1 MVRKPAKMYRNISK
15 RAYTRREYMGGVPG
29 SKIVQFEM
37 GNLAQEFPTQ
47 VDLLVEEA
55 CQIRH
60 SSLEAA
66 RISINR
72 RLLKDVGRAN
82 FHFKVRVFPH
92 HVLRENK
99 QATGA
104 GADRVSEGMRL
115 AFGKAVGTA
124 ARVMPNQM
132 IFSVFSYPQYLEK
145 VKDALHH
152 GGHKLPSPSHLKVST
167 IKVSGKIVVP
177 KFAEDKA
184 AKIAAAAAA
193 AAPAEEAEAPKEA
206 AEAAVAKGKEPVKGK
221 EAAGKGAV
229 PVKGEEKKGAAPAKG
244 EEKKSAEPAKGG
256 KGKK

>member
-55 CQIRH
+55 CQVRH
-60 SSLEAA
+60 SALEAA

-72 RLLKDVGRAN
+72 RLMKDVGRAN

-132 IFSVFSYPQYLEK
+132 IFTVFSMPQYLDK
-145 VKDALHH
+145 VKDALRH
-152 GGHKLPSPSHLKVST
+152 GGHKLPSPSHLKIST
-167 IKVSGKIVVP
+167 IKVSGKIVAP
-177 KFAEDKA
+177 KFAEDKM

-193 AAPAEEAEAPKEA
+193 AAPAEAAEEPKEAEAAATKGKEPA
-206 AEAAVAKGKEPVKGK
+206 AKGKE
-221 EAAGKGAV
+221 AGKGAA
-229 PVKGEEKKGAAPAKG
+229 PAKGEEKKGAAPAKG
-244 EEKKSAEPAKGG
+244 EEKKGAEPAKGG

>member
-1 MVRKPAKMYRNISK
+1 
-15 RAYTRREYMGGVPG
+15 
-29 SKIVQFEM
+29 M

-47 VDLLVEEA
+47 VDLVVEEA

-66 RISINR
+66 RISVNR
-72 RLLKDVGRAN
+72 RLMKDVGRAN

-124 ARVMPNQM
+124 ARVMPNQL
-132 IFSVFSYPQYLEK
+132 IFTVFSNPQYLDK
-145 VKDALHH
+145 IKDARRH
-152 GGHKLPSPSHLKVST
+152 GGHKLPTPSHLKVST
-167 IKVSGKIVVP
+167 IKVSGRIVAP

-184 AKIAAAAAA
+184 AILAAAAAA
-193 AAPAEEAEAPKEA
+193 AAPATESPESAPKEA
-206 AEAAVAKGKEPVKGK
+206 EAGAKGKEPAKGK
-221 EAAGKGAV
+221 DTGKGGAAA
-229 PVKGEEKKGAAPAKG
+229 PAKGEDKKGAAPAKG
-244 EEKKSAEPAKGG
+244 EDKKGAAPAKGG